1 MNQPEYEV
9 KQEIGHPEAA
19 MQAGMFDTDK
29 EVRPVGKG
37 EVVQESLD
45 DWLKYKEVKANG

>member
-1 MNQPEYEV
+1 MEKPEYEV
-9 KQEIGHPEAA
+9 KQETGHPEAA

-37 EVVQESLD
+37 IVTQESLD
-45 DWLKYKEVKANG
+45 DWLKLEEVSNG